1 MKSNLLKRSD
11 KQTRVWFVGQ
21 LTCCKSVC
29 LFECPSGRLS
39 NPHNE
44 RHLHLTLQWEG
55 KIRKSFHPYLEIHSS
70 NSEQWSLHRAG
81 KKSKQLFCATYT
93 SASQHGKSNGVSK
106 ELYLSRHTKQSPDR
120 KKVTVVMNIKFCEYH
135 TYYLVD
141 NATSWRSCSRRYIN
155 ENRNARRNQG
165 LSPYQNSNNMWSLS
179 RCS

>member
-29 LFECPSGRLS
+29 LFECPSGRLG

-120 KKVTVVMNIKFCEYH
+120 KKVTVVMNVKFLNDILTKIAIPAEIWTCLHIRILTTCGHSLDVHSFRIK
-135 TYYLVD
+135 
-141 NATSWRSCSRRYIN
+141 
-155 ENRNARRNQG
+155 
-165 LSPYQNSNNMWSLS
+165 LSQLI
-179 RCS
+179 